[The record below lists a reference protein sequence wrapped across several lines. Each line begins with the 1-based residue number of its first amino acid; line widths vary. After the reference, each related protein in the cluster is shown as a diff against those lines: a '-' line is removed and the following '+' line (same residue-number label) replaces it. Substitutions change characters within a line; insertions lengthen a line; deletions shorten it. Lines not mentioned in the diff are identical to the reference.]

1 MHGREKRSNW
11 AVAFY
16 FIVNICKALR
26 FRWKLKLKFQKDK
39 ICIPIFQYSR
49 HEVKIDLIFYLFNIC
64 RFNHGLDIISSPIHF
79 MIFFNLNFLLIS
91 IVMDA
96 FVFFIALISFVAK
109 KELKNN
115 YGNNFSISLRIIQVN
130 PNQQ

>member
-1 MHGREKRSNW
+1 MHGREKSSNG

-16 FIVNICKALR
+16 FIVNICKVLR
-26 FRWKLKLKFQKDK
+26 LHWIFKLKFQKDK
-39 ICIPIFQYSR
+39 ICIPISQYSR
-49 HEVKIDLIFYLFNIC
+49 HEVKIDLIFYLVNIC
-64 RFNHGLDIISSPIHF
+64 RFNHGLDINFIAH
-79 MIFFNLNFLLIS
+79 IFHELFNLNFLLIS

-115 YGNNFSISLRIIQVN
+115 YGNNFSISLRIMQVN
-130 PNQQ
+130 TNQQ